1 MKSAF
6 PADAIERVQVLEYGD
21 DTEVEPGETAVR
33 AFIARAGRP
42 EGEEA
47 DKETVTAFEESNHSV
62 LMKLRDEL
70 PRFIGWIEFLPDRP
84 SGAPRPHSLPV
95 LKIAGRG
102 VRARTPEEVSEELTP
117 VMTRLG
123 PADLAT
129 VDTLITA
136 GIDITNAHGAHLV
149 ATVSAQAIT
158 GTVTLKDGRSAPFT
172 ARLISAPGSD
182 YGLFRSEETFN
193 GVRYLGGWI
202 IPPPQLA
209 SARAG
214 TGTEA
219 SLASVMVPMPVCCN
233 PDTDGGILDEQ
244 TGALITSPPFDG
256 CSVTVPDLGT
266 FRLTP
271 CREAQC

>member
-1 MKSAF
+1 M
-6 PADAIERVQVLEYGD
+6 LEYGD
-21 DTEVEPGETAVR
+21 DPEVEPGETAVR

-62 LMKLRDEL
+62 LMKIRDEL

-84 SGAPRPHSLPV
+84 SGAPRPHSLSV

-136 GIDITNAHGAHLV
+136 GIANSRAEVLRWAVGRIREHPAYAQLQERVRDINQLK
-149 ATVSAQAIT
+149 AQ
-158 GTVTLKDGRSAPFT
+158 F
-172 ARLISAPGSD
+172 
-182 YGLFRSEETFN
+182 
-193 GVRYLGGWI
+193 
-202 IPPPQLA
+202 
-209 SARAG
+209 
-214 TGTEA
+214 
-219 SLASVMVPMPVCCN
+219 
-233 PDTDGGILDEQ
+233 
-244 TGALITSPPFDG
+244 
-256 CSVTVPDLGT
+256 
-266 FRLTP
+266 
-271 CREAQC
+271 